1 MRVDTYM
8 KAILKLPSSFHW
20 LCLGPNAIMEGVV
33 SWFATRPVCLGCGLA
48 TSQPLGPV
56 RKSAPR
62 RLGLRRNRQTN
73 NSMVTTNAD
82 LPGPQRNDA
91 S

>member
-1 MRVDTYM
+1 MFRAKCYYGRCRELVRDQ
-8 KAILKLPSSFHW
+8 AH
-20 LCLGPNAIMEGVV
+20 
-33 SWFATRPVCLGCGLA
+33 LGCGLA
-48 TSQPLGPV
+48 TSQPLGLV

-62 RLGLRRNRQTN
+62 RLGLRRDRQTN

>member
-1 MRVDTYM
+1 MFRAKCYYGRCRELVRDP
-8 KAILKLPSSFHW
+8 AHH
-20 LCLGPNAIMEGVV
+20 
-33 SWFATRPVCLGCGLA
+33 GCGLA

-62 RLGLRRNRQTN
+62 RLGLRRDRQTN

-82 LPGPQRNDA
+82 LPGPQRNDT